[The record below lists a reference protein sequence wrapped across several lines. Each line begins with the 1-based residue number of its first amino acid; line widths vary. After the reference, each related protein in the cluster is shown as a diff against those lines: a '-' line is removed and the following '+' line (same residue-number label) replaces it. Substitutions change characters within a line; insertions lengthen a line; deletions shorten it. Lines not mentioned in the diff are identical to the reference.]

1 MSDILKISD
10 AQARVLRSIAYY
22 EEESSKKGGTQ
33 YTSSQKVPN
42 KIHVSGSTFND
53 NIKKLHKNLM
63 VIEIKGEGKA
73 KPYTITEIGQIA
85 WLRCFPINE
94 NKELFQKIFPNISIN
109 KFESIF
115 FEIVSVEKR
124 IKPDILID
132 GILKN
137 TLDNFHIEQTKG
149 DTPFFKLM
157 LEETIELSSYND
169 LVKTSYKRYYNMI
182 HLSLD
187 TSNYKKLNNAMKGF
201 CEDYDK
207 LKIKLVDRITFLFYY
222 TLIQAISNKAYMFK
236 IINKYVLSELDFDDD
251 QKYQKVQYKCI
262 QLSAEL
268 IKKKNKIIRVITTNN
283 SIKNIIETN
292 LKQLSEYENIDFQ
305 EINNLFFKE

>member
-10 AQARVLRSIAYY
+10 AQARVLRSIAHY

-33 YTSSQKVPN
+33 YTSSQKVSN

-53 NIKKLHKNLM
+53 NIKKLDKNLM
-63 VIEIKGEGKA
+63 VIGIKGERKT

-85 WLRCFPINE
+85 WLRCFPIKE
-94 NKELFQKIFPNISIN
+94 NKEMFQKIFPNISVN
-109 KFESIF
+109 EFEEVF

-124 IKPDILID
+124 IKPDMLID
-132 GILKN
+132 AILKN

-149 DTPFFKLM
+149 NTPFSKLI

-182 HLSLD
+182 HPSFD
-187 TSNYKKLNNAMKGF
+187 KSNYKKLNKLMKGF

-222 TLIQAISNKAYMFK
+222 TLIQAISNEAYMFK
-236 IINKYVLSELDFDDD
+236 IINKYILPELVFDDD
-251 QKYQKVQYKCI
+251 QKYQKAQYKCI

-268 IKKKNKIIRVITTNN
+268 IKKKKKIIRIITTNN

-292 LKQLSEYENIDFQ
+292 LKQLSEYENTDFQ
-305 EINNLFFKE
+305 EINNLFFK